1 MFCYL
6 QLTLVSER
14 YTLLLN
20 CLVVNIMFRIVKCKI
35 DMECPKCS
43 SFSDAI
49 VTESGQQKNLYCQKC
64 GAYIK
69 HPSKEDM
76 RYAYITRVEV
86 NDMTPIL
93 VISRMQTSE
102 KTLAYKY

>member
-1 MFCYL
+1 MY
-6 QLTLVSER
+6 R
-14 YTLLLN
+14 
-20 CLVVNIMFRIVKCKI
+20 VVMCKI
-35 DMECPKCS
+35 DRQCPKCLA
-43 SFSDAI
+43 FSDAI
-49 VTESGQQKNLYCQKC
+49 VTDSGQQKNLYCQKC

-86 NDMTPIL
+86 EDMTPL
-93 VISRMQTSE
+93 QVIIRLQSSE